1 MKDKKVIIVGAGIGG
16 AGLAALLA
24 KDGVKPIVF
33 ERNAFVGGKAG
44 SIEHEGCLFD
54 VGVHISA
61 RGEKGPLAQLAR
73 KVGADVGFINKSPLL
88 RLNYGGRDGLI
99 YQKMTHPVSL
109 YNIYRIVRPS
119 IKSLLGMLRI
129 AKLVYS
135 IKTKKDAAPYYHIP
149 AKSIIVKYMSDPD
162 MQTFL
167 DICCNL
173 MFGISTDEASAGD
186 FLLAFNNWITSGA
199 TAYPKGGYGAIP
211 KAYMKACEDAGGELH
226 LNEKVNRII
235 AEEGAIKGV
244 ETDKG
249 FYPADIIISNAGV
262 VRTLEMA
269 GDQHFPG
276 SYVEK
281 ARNAIDSVGGVMVKY
296 ILDAPLV
303 KIPMSLYTPRRF
315 NVPDLIEG
323 LGRGRMPDDMAL
335 FIVSPTATEPGLA
348 PEGLHLLY
356 GGTVTPARLDR
367 DISNAVMDRV
377 ENRLEKLHPGL
388 KEHIVWKE
396 RSDTDVIAAISG
408 REQGDAIGMAQRYD
422 QDGDKR
428 FSPRSPLKGLYI
440 VGADTGSF
448 GIGTELAAQSA
459 METHALILEDTAGV
473 HRAT

>member
-1 MKDKKVIIVGAGIGG
+1 MKNKKVVVIGTGFGGVGV
-16 AGLAALLA
+16 AALLA

-33 ERNAFVGGKAG
+33 ERNTFVGGKAG
-44 SIEHEGCLFD
+44 SIEHEGCQFD

-61 RGEKGPLAQLAR
+61 RGEKGPIAQLAK
-73 KVGADVGFINKSPLL
+73 KVGADVVFINKSPLL

-109 YNIYRIVRPS
+109 YNIYRIVKPS
-119 IKSLLGMLRI
+119 IKSLLGILRL
-129 AKLVYS
+129 AMLVYS

-149 AKSIIVKYMSDPD
+149 AKSIIDKYTSDPD

-167 DICCNL
+167 NICCNL

-186 FLLAFNNWITSGA
+186 FLLAFNNWITNGA

-211 KAYMKACEDAGGELH
+211 KAYMKVCEDAGGELH

-235 AEEGAIKGV
+235 AEDGTVQGV
-244 ETDKG
+244 ETDKA

-262 VRTLEMA
+262 VKTLDMT
-269 GDQHFPG
+269 GDQHFPD

-281 ARNAIDSVGGVMVKY
+281 ARNSIDTNAGVMVKY
-296 ILDAPLV
+296 ILDAPLA
-303 KIPMSLYTPRRF
+303 KIPVSLYTPRRF
-315 NVPDLIEG
+315 NMPDFIKG
-323 LGRGRMPDDMAL
+323 LEQGQIPDDMAL
-335 FIVSPTATEPGLA
+335 FIVSPTVTEPDLA

-356 GGTVTPARLDR
+356 GGTVTPASLDE
-367 DISNAVMDRV
+367 DLNNEVLDRV

-388 KEHIVWKE
+388 KEHTVWKE
-396 RSDTDVIAAISG
+396 RSGVDVLAAISG
-408 REQGDAIGMAQRYD
+408 RGHADAIGMAQRYD
-422 QDGDKR
+422 QDADKR
-428 FSPRSPLKGLYI
+428 FSPRSPVNGLYI

-459 METHALILEDTAGV
+459 METHALILEDSV
-473 HRAT
+473 